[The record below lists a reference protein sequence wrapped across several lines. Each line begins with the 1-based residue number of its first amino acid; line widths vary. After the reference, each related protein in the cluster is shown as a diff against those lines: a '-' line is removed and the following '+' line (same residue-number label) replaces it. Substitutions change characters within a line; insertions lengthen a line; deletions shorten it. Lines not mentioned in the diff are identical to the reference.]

1 MWTGERGWDQEWV
14 SLSSSPL
21 SAVAEWVME
30 GGDLEEGEEV
40 PTKKTQTSGRFGRG
54 GEVNLYG

>member
-1 MWTGERGWDQEWV
+1 MDGGEGMGSRVGFP
-14 SLSSSPL
+14 LLSPL